1 MNCLVLEALISLQSC
16 LADNLFT
23 NLVIQGHREYL
34 EASKVK
40 EKGPWKQYDLRSVEF
55 CRITNLDYH
64 IEPGGGTSSKLELEF
79 IDMDSSA
86 CGCKFQLTWPELT
99 DYPDFLVEKS
109 RFDAAMAKG
118 WVARDHCKVWW
129 ASEKGA
135 DDKGQ
140 WWDGRIKTIKAKSD
154 DFPDS
159 PWEKYIVTYRES
171 AEPQAHSPWELF
183 DRNCSI
189 PEWVVPQIE
198 EDERDELLQ
207 AIYDIEEGLSDDEEV
222 REDFASHCFHLEVY
236 CSQQFLMNLFLI
248 AESLGPDLMF
258 IHCGFSG

>member
-1 MNCLVLEALISLQSC
+1 ME
-16 LADNLFT
+16 
-23 NLVIQGHREYL
+23 
-34 EASKVK
+34 
-40 EKGPWKQYDLRSVEF
+40 
-55 CRITNLDYH
+55 
-64 IEPGGGTSSKLELEF
+64 
-79 IDMDSSA
+79 SSA
-86 CGCKFQLTWPELT
+86 SGYKFQLTWPELT

-109 RFDAAMAKG
+109 RFDASMAKG

-135 DDKGQ
+135 DEKGQ

-183 DRNCSI
+183 DRNCNI
-189 PEWVVPQIE
+189 PGWTVPQIE

-207 AIYDIEEGLSDDEEV
+207 YIYDIEEAMLEDETV
-222 REDFASHCFHLEVY
+222 LVFFAPIF
-236 CSQQFLMNLFLI
+236 FT
-248 AESLGPDLMF
+248 
-258 IHCGFSG
+258 